1 MTLRP
6 PPPIICIANV
16 AKRYDPGQYRLSIRT
31 ELSRVVQVL
40 TRRNKQANHDANSI
54 WALRNVSFT
63 INEGEAVGIIG
74 RNGSGKTTLLRILSG
89 ITEPTEGTIEVNSGF
104 VNLIGLSA
112 GFDFERTGLE
122 NIYLNAA
129 IFGVP
134 SRRTSQLLDSITEFS
149 ELGEQ
154 LQTPIKYY
162 SSGMVARLGFS
173 IAINI
178 APKLLILD
186 EVLAVGDAPFQE
198 KCFKRILELKAR
210 HSTILFVSHSDK
222 AIRMLCDRV
231 IWLQHGQIVMDGAT
245 EAVLSAYERAV

>member
-1 MTLRP
+1 MTLLSS
-6 PPPIICIANV
+6 PPIIYVANL

-31 ELSRVVQVL
+31 ELSRVVGVL
-40 TRRNKQANHDANSI
+40 TGRHQQASHDSNSV

-63 INEGEAVGIIG
+63 IHEGEAVGIIG

-89 ITEPTEGTIEVNSGF
+89 ITEPTEGTVEINSSF

-134 SRRTSQLLDSITEFS
+134 SRRTSELLDSITEFS
-149 ELGEQ
+149 ELGEH

-162 SSGMVARLGFS
+162 SSGMIARLGFS
-173 IAINI
+173 VAINI

-198 KCFKRILELKAR
+198 KCFKRILELKAS
-210 HSTILFVSHSDK
+210 HSTILFVSHSDT
-222 AIRMLCDRV
+222 AFRRLCDRV
-231 IWLQHGQIVMDGAT
+231 IWLQHGQVVMDGT
-245 EAVLSAYERAV
+245 VEEVLSAYEQNP